1 MNMLRVWGGGVY
13 SSEAF
18 MAACDEM
25 GILVWHDFMYA
36 CGYYPDHDPGFVENI
51 TTEARKAIRRLRR
64 HVSLI
69 GWAGSNEIQGMYH
82 SQKQWHPDL
91 PFYGKT
97 IYEEILPKL
106 VAELCS
112 GLIYRESSPFGDA
125 QEEGLWGDQHIW
137 RLTHVHDHP
146 HYLDLWRFTEF
157 RVKFLSE
164 FGIMGAMSLET
175 AQRCI
180 PAEHMHPADPVWLH
194 HTTSCQDHTLLDRMK
209 RQYFG
214 DEAYSPQQYILRSQA
229 AQAEI
234 TRHIYEEFRRQ
245 KFTCSGLLF
254 WTLSDSYGVHNWSL
268 IDYGMRR
275 KPIYHAL
282 KRAQSP
288 LALCVKGWDVQNDEG
303 RLHWREHWQKEPGKL
318 EIWGMNDTCAA
329 SAATL
334 QWAMLSITGRVL
346 LEGTQDVHLPENASV
361 FLADVSLEGLA
372 FDPAQN
378 IFRARLVQN
387 GRIVNETKYFFA
399 PFAEMTAPDAE
410 VDVQTRQI
418 SGDQYEVILTANRFV
433 WMAHLREPDGT
444 TYSDNDMDLWPG
456 EPCRIVATT
465 DDPHYTPLL
474 VWMGKEN
481 DA

>member
-1 MNMLRVWGGGVY
+1 M
-13 SSEAF
+13 
-18 MAACDEM
+18 
-25 GILVWHDFMYA
+25 
-36 CGYYPDHDPGFVENI
+36 
-51 TTEARKAIRRLRR
+51 
-64 HVSLI
+64 
-69 GWAGSNEIQGMYH
+69 
-82 SQKQWHPDL
+82 
-91 PFYGKT
+91 
-97 IYEEILPKL
+97 
-106 VAELCS
+106 AELCP

-125 QEEGLWGDQHIW
+125 QEESLWGDQHIW

-194 HTTSCQDHTLLDRMK
+194 HTNSCQDHTLLDRMK

-275 KPIYHAL
+275 NPIYHAL

-318 EIWGMNDTCAA
+318 EIWGMNDTRFAED
-329 SAATL
+329 ATL
-334 QWAMLSITGRVL
+334 EWTLLTWDGSVL
-346 LEGTQDVHLPENASV
+346 NSGEQPVHLPENASV

-372 FDPAQN
+372 FDPVQN
-378 IFRARLVQN
+378 ICRARLVQN
-387 GRIVNETKYFFA
+387 GRIVNEAKYFFA
-399 PFAEMTAPDAE
+399 PFAEMTAPDASNLLSRCLPF
-410 VDVQTRQI
+410 VQRR
-418 SGDQYEVILTANRFV
+418 LLHRF
-433 WMAHLREPDGT
+433 
-444 TYSDNDMDLWPG
+444 
-456 EPCRIVATT
+456 
-465 DDPHYTPLL
+465 PLL
-474 VWMGKEN
+474 LYTASAVLFCYPHPRISRKLTRDW
-481 DA
+481 AAVA